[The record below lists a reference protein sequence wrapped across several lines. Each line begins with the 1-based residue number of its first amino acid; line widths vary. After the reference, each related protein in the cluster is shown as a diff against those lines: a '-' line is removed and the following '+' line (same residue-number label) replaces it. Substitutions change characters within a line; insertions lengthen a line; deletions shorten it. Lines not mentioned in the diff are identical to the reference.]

1 MKITLPSRS
10 YIDELKWEQSV
21 VFSWSGLGCWSD
33 GVGWDEEVDE
43 LSLAVLLSREFWG
56 VLSGVD

>member
-21 VFSWSGLGCWSD
+21 VFSWSGFVCWSD